1 MSRAWRARRW
11 GAVAL
16 ASIIPAIA
24 SGAGI
29 TGVSPQGAVRQVQQ
43 VVVSFSE
50 PVVTL
55 GDLRQADP
63 MRVVCQGAAVAGKGR
78 WLDDRRWA
86 WDFAQEL
93 PPGTACSV
101 EAHRGWKPLVGELTG
116 SASFRFSTGG
126 PAVTSVQPWPGS
138 QIEEDQAFILQL
150 DVYKRQG

>member
-63 MRVVCQGAAVAGKGR
+63 MRVVCQGAAC
-78 WLDDRRWA
+78 L
-86 WDFAQEL
+86 L
-93 PPGTACSV
+93 Y
-101 EAHRGWKPLVGELTG
+101 
-116 SASFRFSTGG
+116 
-126 PAVTSVQPWPGS
+126 TSRCV
-138 QIEEDQAFILQL
+138 
-150 DVYKRQG
+150 

>member
-63 MRVVCQGAAVAGKGR
+63 MRVVCQGAAVKLPARNPGR
-78 WLDDRRWA
+78 SQVALV
-86 WDFAQEL
+86 AQRHPCL
-93 PPGTACSV
+93 
-101 EAHRGWKPLVGELTG
+101 LY
-116 SASFRFSTGG
+116 
-126 PAVTSVQPWPGS
+126 TSRCV
-138 QIEEDQAFILQL
+138 
-150 DVYKRQG
+150 